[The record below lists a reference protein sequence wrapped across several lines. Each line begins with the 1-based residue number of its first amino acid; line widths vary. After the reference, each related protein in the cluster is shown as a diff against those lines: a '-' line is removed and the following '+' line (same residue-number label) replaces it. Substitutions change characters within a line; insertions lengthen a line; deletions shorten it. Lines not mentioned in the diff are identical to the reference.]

1 MSETTIQGDNPW
13 RDRRI
18 AIVPFPAVGDNTIY
32 LRLAQTLSD
41 AGARVSFY
49 SDLFAP
55 LADMLPWLATQPLSG
70 SSLDELC
77 DTHDL
82 VIADV
87 LTKQLASWTRLVE
100 HPESIT
106 NLLATTAK
114 HLPRGFVAPP
124 VPAMIHSC
132 DANTPHR
139 ALCPVRDRGASMVE
153 WMDRYAQEV
162 FGQPP
167 PKSPPRLTPPTDW
180 KPDVERNR
188 RVLIF
193 PTTPNPSKNYS
204 LKGFARLASRLES
217 AGWRVDVV
225 CMPNEIPQVAATLG
239 VARTLSFP
247 SLRELIL
254 HIMQSHAVIS
264 NDSGGGH
271 LGSML
276 GLSTYT
282 ITKKSADFV
291 WRPGFNRDNQVVGP
305 VMTFKWFGGRVWR
318 PFIPLDRIVSALGK
332 PGAQRQS
339 N

>member
-18 AIVPFPAVGDNTIY
+18 AIIPFPAVGDNTIY

-55 LADMLPWLATQPLSG
+55 LADMLPWLHANTLAG
-70 SSLDELC
+70 HSLDELC

-87 LTKQLASWTRLVE
+87 LTRQIATWPRLIE
-100 HPESIT
+100 HPSNVT

-114 HLPRGFVAPP
+114 HLPANFVAPP
-124 VPAMIHSC
+124 APSLISWHGSA
-132 DANTPHR
+132 PLHR
-139 ALCPVRDRGASMVE
+139 PICPVRDRGASMVE
-153 WMDRYAQEV
+153 WMDRYALEI
-162 FGQPP
+162 FGLPP
-167 PKSPPRLTPPTDW
+167 PKAPPQLAPPSDW
-180 KPDVERNR
+180 IPDAERNR
-188 RVLIF
+188 RILIF

-276 GLSTYT
+276 GLATYT

>member
-276 GLSTYT
+276 GLATYT

>member
-32 LRLAQTLSD
+32 LRLAQTLTD
-41 AGARVSFY
+41 AGARVSFH

-276 GLSTYT
+276 GLATYT

>member
-114 HLPRGFVAPP
+114 HLPANFVAPP
-124 VPAMIHSC
+124 APSLFSWHGSA
-132 DANTPHR
+132 PLHR
-139 ALCPVRDRGASMVE
+139 PICPVRDRGASMVE
-153 WMDRYAQEV
+153 WMDRYALEI
-162 FGQPP
+162 FGLPP
-167 PKSPPRLTPPTDW
+167 PKAPPQLAPPSDW
-180 KPDVERNR
+180 IPDAERNR

-239 VARTLSFP
+239 AARTLSFP

-276 GLSTYT
+276 GLRTFT
-282 ITKKSADFV
+282 ITKKSPDFV
-291 WRPGFNRDNQVVGP
+291 WRPGFTPCNEVVGP
-305 VMTFKWFGGRVWR
+305 TMTFKWFSGRIWR
-318 PFIPLDRIVSALGK
+318 PFIPLRRIVSALGAA
-332 PGAQRQS
+332 PTNPQR
-339 N
+339 

>member
-1 MSETTIQGDNPW
+1 MSETTIQGNNPW

-276 GLSTYT
+276 GLATYT

>member
-18 AIVPFPAVGDNTIY
+18 AIIPFPAVGDNTIY

-276 GLSTYT
+276 GLPTYT

>member
-1 MSETTIQGDNPW
+1 MSETTIQGDKPW

-18 AIVPFPAVGDNTIY
+18 AIIPFPAVGDNTIY

-55 LADMLPWLATQPLSG
+55 LADMLPWLAASPLTG
-70 SSLDELC
+70 RAIDELC

-87 LTKQLASWTRLVE
+87 LTRQIATWPRLIE
-100 HPESIT
+100 HPSSVT

-114 HLPRGFVAPP
+114 HLPANFVAPP
-124 VPAMIHSC
+124 APSLFSWHAS
-132 DANTPHR
+132 APLHR
-139 ALCPVRDRGASMVE
+139 PICPVRDRGASMVE
-153 WMDRYAQEV
+153 WMDRYALEI
-162 FGQPP
+162 FGLPP
-167 PKSPPRLTPPTDW
+167 PKAPPQLAPPSDW
-180 KPDVERNR
+180 IPDAERNR

-204 LKGFARLASRLES
+204 LKGFAKLASRLES
-217 AGWRVDVV
+217 ADWRVDVV

-239 VARTLSFP
+239 AARTRSFP

-276 GLSTYT
+276 GLATYT